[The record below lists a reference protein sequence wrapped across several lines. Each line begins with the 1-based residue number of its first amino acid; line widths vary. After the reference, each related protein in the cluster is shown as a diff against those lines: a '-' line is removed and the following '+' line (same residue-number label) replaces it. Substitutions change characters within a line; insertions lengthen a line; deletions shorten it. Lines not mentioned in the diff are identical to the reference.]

1 MLYVERDSDGRIIAL
16 HGKPGPDIT
25 EGKSSV
31 DQELI
36 DFVSKKVNEDS
47 LKLLLSLSDIDTIR
61 VLEDLIDLLVR
72 KNVIILTELPE
83 QAQARI
89 RERKR
94 IREQMVSQSLTVDDI
109 L

>member
-1 MLYVERDSDGRIIAL
+1 MLYVERDNEGKIIAL
-16 HGKPGPDIT
+16 HGGPGPGIM
-25 EGKSSV
+25 EGKSSI

-36 DFVSKKVNEDS
+36 EFVNQNISDDS

-72 KNVIILTELPE
+72 KNIILLTELPE

-94 IREQMVSQSLTVDDI
+94 IREQMVSQTLMVDDI